1 VIADVFHPAYLSYDF
16 GPQHPF
22 SPVRLAMLV
31 DLLDALGC
39 PIRAEVPEPATRE
52 EILSV
57 HDERFVASV
66 EAADRGEP
74 VANPEELGLGT
85 PDDPVFPGMDL
96 AARYL
101 AGGTLQAARL
111 VAEGKADAALQLG
124 GGLHHAQRDRASG
137 FCVYN
142 DVAVAIQYLLDRG
155 LTVAYV
161 DIDVH
166 HGDGVQAIFYNNADV
181 LTLSLHESGQY
192 LFPGTGELYELGGGA
207 GRGRS
212 VNVPLEPFTE
222 GESYLQAFNAVVP
235 PVLSWFRADVLVV
248 QAGADAH
255 FADPLADLLLTT
267 RDYEK
272 LFRALVDVGRE
283 SCGGRMIFTLGGGYD
298 LASVPRVWALLY
310 LVLHDLPLPDTLPEA
325 WRERWQEKLGT
336 VLPAHLHDSNPGY
349 PPVERREEISSR
361 NRAVTDRL
369 LDSLMPYW
377 YLAS

>member
-1 VIADVFHPAYLSYDF
+1 MVADVFHPAYLTYDF
-16 GPQHPF
+16 GPHHPF

-39 PIRAEVPEPATRE
+39 PVHPELPEPATRAE
-52 EILSV
+52 LLSV
-57 HDERFVASV
+57 HGDHFVSSV
-66 EAADRGEP
+66 EAAERGEP
-74 VANPEELGLGT
+74 IPDPEEVGLGT

-101 AGGTLQAARL
+101 VGGTLLGARL
-111 VAEGKADAALQLG
+111 IQEGRADVVLQMG

-142 DVAVAIQYLLDRG
+142 DVAVAIRHLLDRG
-155 LTVAYV
+155 LSVAYV

-166 HGDGVQAIFYNNADV
+166 HGDGVQAIFYNTPDV
-181 LTLSLHESGQY
+181 LTVSLHESGQY
-192 LFPGTGELYELGGGA
+192 LFPGTGEIYELGAGP
-207 GRGRS
+207 GRGRA

-222 GESYLQAFNAVVP
+222 GESYLAAFKAVVP

-255 FADPLADLLLTT
+255 FGDPLADLLLTT

-272 LFRALVDVGRE
+272 LFRSLSDLGRKF
-283 SCGGRMIFTLGGGYD
+283 CRGKMIFTLGGGYD

-310 LVLHDLPLPDTLPEA
+310 LVLHDLPIPEA
-325 WRERWQEKLGT
+325 LPVSWRERWEQRLG
-336 VLPAHLHDSNPGY
+336 VPLPVALHDPNPGY
-349 PPVERREEISSR
+349 APVERREEIATR
-361 NRAVTDRL
+361 NRSVTDRL